1 MGLLMFLAVTASLL
15 GHCQTDEKV
24 SFYGASYIHLPVQE
38 AKGATDISFRF
49 RTHLSDA
56 MLLLAAGKT
65 DYCLIKLEAGRLKV
79 HINLGAGESEM
90 ASARGLTLNDLS
102 WHEVNLTRREANIT
116 LQIDVIHTTRSL
128 LPGRFFELNIH
139 YGVFIGGQGDF
150 NELFLGHTDYLRGCM
165 ADIIYNGARVIE
177 YAKSRKGQSDA
188 TAVTWG
194 CSPEFDATWNTE
206 VSFVEDGAFTAIP
219 RAIPRSGSS
228 TYFVYCIPLLKRTAQ
243 LMNKRQ
249 RDTVED

>member
-1 MGLLMFLAVTASLL
+1 MHRKRPTFLTDMGLLMFLAVTASLL
-15 GHCQTDEKV
+15 GYCQTDEKV

-49 RTHLSDA
+49 RTHLADA

-79 HINLGAGESEM
+79 HINLGAGENEM

-102 WHEVNLTRREANIT
+102 WHEVNLTRREANIS
-116 LQIDVIHTTRSL
+116 LQIDVIHTTRSQ

-150 NELFLGHTDYLRGCM
+150 NELFLGKRVRQ
-165 ADIIYNGARVIE
+165 ARKREASFEFI
-177 YAKSRKGQSDA
+177 RINCLA
-188 TAVTWG
+188 T
-194 CSPEFDATWNTE
+194 
-206 VSFVEDGAFTAIP
+206 
-219 RAIPRSGSS
+219 
-228 TYFVYCIPLLKRTAQ
+228 
-243 LMNKRQ
+243 
-249 RDTVED
+249 